1 MFSATYGTRGRCCRA
16 STRRGGGPPCK
27 WSWFMEFCMKRKKM
41 TKLALLSSG
50 PEHGL
55 ELQLYV
61 SDVPIRYLAG
71 EYVAEDLC
79 IEAAKKCG
87 VSPLCQNLFALYD
100 PVQRLWVPPNHLFK
114 VDESTALILHY
125 RMRFF
130 FYNWHGS
137 NENEPP
143 VWRYSPVRKTRNGY
157 NSKSVEDG
165 TPLLDANSLEYLFA
179 QGQYELIKG
188 LAPVRDSKT
197 ENEFHEIENEC
208 LGMAVLAMTH
218 EALRLKIP
226 LQEISKEMSYKQ
238 YIPEALN
245 RRIRQ
250 RNFLTRCRI
259 NNVFKSFLKEF
270 NNRTVSDS
278 RVSPHDLK
286 VKYLATLE
294 SLTKHFGE
302 EIYKATSLL
311 VCVESE
317 AVTAGQYQPVEK
329 EQKEREYEV
338 MVTGGAGIKW
348 RRVTNEPVVNNKE
361 KVKSKKGKSG
371 GKSVRSPDTKSSSET
386 WTIFSDFFEITH
398 IVIKDCIVSINKQDN
413 RKMEVTMASYTEA
426 LSLVSLIDGYF
437 RLTVD
442 AHHYLCTEVAPPL
455 VVHNI
460 KNGCHGPIR
469 TEYAIAKL
477 KLEGNEHGMFVLRW
491 SCTDFNHILMT
502 VACNASTE
510 GMDIFDRVN
519 PSMPTRHYKNF
530 QIEVTQNTS
539 YRLHG
544 SDTCFSSLR
553 ELMKHL
559 KSQILKTEDVSFQ
572 LKTCCPPKPREIS
585 NLLVVRRGRA
595 LDSQLA
601 ANNTNLSQLS
611 FHRIPKEEIT
621 QLEHLGR
628 GTRTNIYAGT
638 LSCREEEEDGG
649 NVQYSTREMRVVL
662 KILDS
667 AHRDISLPFFETA
680 SMMRQVCHK
689 HIVLLHGVCVR
700 NLENIMV
707 EEVVEFGALDL
718 FMHRKSEHLS
728 TAWKFLV
735 AKQLASALSYLED
748 KNLVHGNVCTKNIL
762 LARQGLDG
770 DSGPFIKLS
779 DPGVPITVLSREER
793 VERIPWIAPECMD
806 DTKNL
811 SIATDKWGFGTTLWS
826 VCYNGELPLKD
837 RSLAEKERFYEAH
850 CKMTPPVCC
859 KELAELMQQCMN
871 YNPPERP
878 FFRAIM
884 RDINRLQEQNPD
896 IVYEDQPRAEIDPTH
911 FEKRFLRRLRDLGEG
926 HFGKVELCRYD
937 PEGDNTGELVA
948 VKSLKPDSS
957 EEHKA
962 DLRRE
967 VQILKT
973 LYHENIVKYKGICTE
988 EGGRRMK
995 LIMEYLPSGSLK
1007 EYLPRFKNKVTYE
1020 SKLLYALQ
1028 ICKGMEY
1035 LGSLQYVHRDL
1046 AARNVLVE
1054 NENRVKI
1061 GDFGLTKAIQT
1072 NREYY
1077 TVKDDLDSPVFWY
1090 APECLIHCKFYIA
1103 SDVWSFGVTL
1113 YELMTSCEAQHS
1125 PMNMF
1130 LKLIGPTQGQM
1141 TVTRLVRILNEGKRL
1156 PCPDKCSEEV
1166 YSQMR
1171 KCWEESP
1178 NNRTTF
1184 TNLIGVFETLL
1195 GMKGRESVLPVRDHT
1210 VPAPHRD
1217 PPCV

>member
-1 MFSATYGTRGRCCRA
+1 
-16 STRRGGGPPCK
+16 
-27 WSWFMEFCMKRKKM
+27 MEFCMKRKKM
-41 TKLALLSSG
+41 TKLALLLSG

-348 RRVTNEPVVNNKE
+348 RRPVVNNKE

-510 GMDIFDRVN
+510 VRKGC
-519 PSMPTRHYKNF
+519 PHYKNF

-539 YRLHG
+539 YRLTTNP
-544 SDTCFSSLR
+544 SPS
-553 ELMKHL
+553 
-559 KSQILKTEDVSFQ
+559 
-572 LKTCCPPKPREIS
+572 PPRQASPTS
-585 NLLVVRRGRA
+585 
-595 LDSQLA
+595 
-601 ANNTNLSQLS
+601 
-611 FHRIPKEEIT
+611 
-621 QLEHLGR
+621 LEHLGR

-884 RDINRLQEQNPD
+884 RDINRLQEQN

-911 FEKRFLRRLRDLGEG
+911 FEKRFLRRLRDLGE
-926 HFGKVELCRYD
+926 VCTRVCVC
-937 PEGDNTGELVA
+937 PLVT
-948 VKSLKPDSS
+948 P
-957 EEHKA
+957 
-962 DLRRE
+962 
-967 VQILKT
+967 
-973 LYHENIVKYKGICTE
+973 
-988 EGGRRMK
+988 GGRRMK

>member
-1 MFSATYGTRGRCCRA
+1 
-16 STRRGGGPPCK
+16 
-27 WSWFMEFCMKRKKM
+27 M
-41 TKLALLSSG
+41 TKLALLLSG

-87 VSPLCQNLFALYD
+87 EFPSQSLTPESSGGSYLRYTTSNLFALYD

-348 RRVTNEPVVNNKE
+348 RRVTNEVRGPGA
-361 KVKSKKGKSG
+361 SKKGKSG

-455 VVHNI
+455 V
-460 KNGCHGPIR
+460 
-469 TEYAIAKL
+469 
-477 KLEGNEHGMFVLRW
+477 
-491 SCTDFNHILMT
+491 
-502 VACNASTE
+502 

-572 LKTCCPPKPREIS
+572 LKTCCPPKPRGQNHQPLSLSTSPSFPHFCTPLPTPPEPS
-585 NLLVVRRGRA
+585 LLHCCHPLPAKQRG
-595 LDSQLA
+595 Q
-601 ANNTNLSQLS
+601 NHQPLSL
-611 FHRIPKEEIT
+611 
-621 QLEHLGR
+621 HLGR

-884 RDINRLQEQNPD
+884 RDINRLQEQS
-896 IVYEDQPRAEIDPTH
+896 ECHTH
-911 FEKRFLRRLRDLGEG
+911 VSTCQAIITDLGVWADSVEG
-926 HFGKVELCRYD
+926 
-937 PEGDNTGELVA
+937 PLVT
-948 VKSLKPDSS
+948 P
-957 EEHKA
+957 
-962 DLRRE
+962 
-967 VQILKT
+967 
-973 LYHENIVKYKGICTE
+973 
-988 EGGRRMK
+988 GGRRMK

>member
-1 MFSATYGTRGRCCRA
+1 MCPTSPSGTWPA
-16 STRRGGGPPCK
+16 STWPRICASRRPRNAV
-27 WSWFMEFCMKRKKM
+27 SFH
-41 TKLALLSSG
+41 LSLSHLSPRTG
-50 PEHGL
+50 WPRPE
-55 ELQLYV
+55 Q
-61 SDVPIRYLAG
+61 PAG
-71 EYVAEDLC
+71 EASRAVVAGGAVGLQFYQGLGRYQPASRTWLLLTGAVMDV
-79 IEAAKKCG
+79 AALSLSPG

-348 RRVTNEPVVNNKE
+348 RRVTNEVRGPGGRE
-361 KVKSKKGKSG
+361 AGRSPLSGGSGKKGKSG

-460 KNGCHGPIR
+460 KNGYLTLSLAVSHR
-469 TEYAIAKL
+469 T
-477 KLEGNEHGMFVLRW
+477 
-491 SCTDFNHILMT
+491 
-502 VACNASTE
+502 
-510 GMDIFDRVN
+510 
-519 PSMPTRHYKNF
+519 
-530 QIEVTQNTS
+530 
-539 YRLHG
+539 
-544 SDTCFSSLR
+544 
-553 ELMKHL
+553 
-559 KSQILKTEDVSFQ
+559 
-572 LKTCCPPKPREIS
+572 EIS

-884 RDINRLQEQNPD
+884 RDINRLQEQSECHTHVSTCQAIITD
-896 IVYEDQPRAEIDPTH
+896 LGVWADSPRAEIDPTH
-911 FEKRFLRRLRDLGEG
+911 FEKRFLRRLRDLGE
-926 HFGKVELCRYD
+926 VCTRVCVC
-937 PEGDNTGELVA
+937 PLVT
-948 VKSLKPDSS
+948 P
-957 EEHKA
+957 
-962 DLRRE
+962 
-967 VQILKT
+967 
-973 LYHENIVKYKGICTE
+973 
-988 EGGRRMK
+988 GGRRMK

>member
-1 MFSATYGTRGRCCRA
+1 
-16 STRRGGGPPCK
+16 
-27 WSWFMEFCMKRKKM
+27 MEFCMKRKKM
-41 TKLALLSSG
+41 TKLALLLSG

-179 QGQYELIKG
+179 Q
-188 LAPVRDSKT
+188 VDSKT

-348 RRVTNEPVVNNKE
+348 RRVTNEVRGPG
-361 KVKSKKGKSG
+361 SKKGKSG

-510 GMDIFDRVN
+510 VRKGCPYLIITLSTHLR
-519 PSMPTRHYKNF
+519 SL
-530 QIEVTQNTS
+530 S
-539 YRLHG
+539 L
-544 SDTCFSSLR
+544 SFSLSLF
-553 ELMKHL
+553 LSLSLSLTKHL
-559 KSQILKTEDVSFQ
+559 TLSLAVSHR
-572 LKTCCPPKPREIS
+572 TEIS

-911 FEKRFLRRLRDLGEG
+911 FEKRFLRRLRDLGE
-926 HFGKVELCRYD
+926 V
-937 PEGDNTGELVA
+937 
-948 VKSLKPDSS
+948 
-957 EEHKA
+957 
-962 DLRRE
+962 
-967 VQILKT
+967 
-973 LYHENIVKYKGICTE
+973 CTRVCVCVCARL
-988 EGGRRMK
+988 GMMK